1 MLKAICGSAAANVS
15 PERIGY
21 FLRRERRIK
30 TLPPIKAKA
39 FMPDA
44 GLISGTPTGAGSAMD
59 TPTKRRPKAISF
71 CMFTFLVRL
80 ADGKP
85 RERSASTLL
94 GRAASLS
101 FQKNTSQEDFGTGTD
116 PITTGYAVN
125 QAQPSSDSTVA
136 ILANAVSKKSIAKG
150 SAVA

>member
-1 MLKAICGSAAANVS
+1 MPAHRRTFASMVVAVKVLKTICRSAAANVP

-59 TPTKRRPKAISF
+59 TPTKRRQKAISF
-71 CMFTFLVRL
+71 CMLTSLVRS
-80 ADGKP
+80 ANGKP

-94 GRAASLS
+94 GGAASLS
-101 FQKNTSQEDFGTGTD
+101 LQ
-116 PITTGYAVN
+116 
-125 QAQPSSDSTVA
+125 
-136 ILANAVSKKSIAKG
+136 
-150 SAVA
+150 